1 MRNKI
6 LSLLHHDKKVNV
18 LWFVLPLI
26 ATLIQTCYDG
36 GINNYLIYKNVYYN
50 TLKGQDL
57 FACYPDLYIDKNHYG
72 ILYSLLIAPFT
83 YLPDRMAI
91 ILYQFAQLYC
101 LHFVIRK
108 LPIGNIKQNYLLVFL
123 IFEAIANCQN
133 VQTNTFIGF
142 IFVGT
147 YVSIINRHEWKAAL
161 LILLGFLVKIYGII
175 GLGLF
180 FFIKNKKRFI
190 AWFIV
195 FGICLYFLPLLITN
209 ASFIKESYI
218 SWFVELGDKNGTNI
232 ALDNPH
238 QNMSAIGIVMKVL
251 QNNHFSILY
260 IVLPAFLLQV
270 LPLIRY
276 QLLQQPV
283 FQMKYL
289 ASLMLFAILYSSST
303 ETSTHIIGAIGMG
316 IWWLTS
322 EDYKSKRMLYFM
334 AFCFIIG
341 TLSTTDLVPEFFNRN
356 IIRKYSLKA
365 LPYWI
370 VWMICIYQLLFCIN
384 KQSINHE

>member
-1 MRNKI
+1 MKKKI
-6 LSLLHHDKKVNV
+6 LSILHNDNSVNV
-18 LWFVLPLI
+18 LWFLLPLI
-26 ATLIQTCYDG
+26 ATLIQTYYEG
-36 GINNYLIYKNVYYN
+36 GINNYLIYKNVYFN
-50 TLKGQDL
+50 TLKGHDL
-57 FACYPDLYIDKNHYG
+57 FASYPELYIDKNHYG
-72 ILYSLLIAPFT
+72 IVYSLLIAPFT
-83 YLPDRMAI
+83 YLPDRIAI

-101 LHFVIRK
+101 LHFVLRK

-147 YVSIINRHEWKAAL
+147 YVNIINRHEWKAAF

-180 FFIKNKKRFI
+180 FFIKNKLRFI
-190 AWFIV
+190 VWFIII
-195 FGICLYFLPLLITN
+195 GIGLYYLPLLITN
-209 ASFIKESYI
+209 ASFIKASYI

-251 QNNHFSILY
+251 QNNQFSVLY
-260 IVLPAFLLQV
+260 IVIPAFLLQII
-270 LPLIRY
+270 PLIRY
-276 QLLQQPV
+276 KLFQEPI

-322 EDYKSKRMLYFM
+322 EDYKSKKMLYFM
-334 AFCFIIG
+334 AFCFFIG
-341 TLSTTDLVPEFFNRN
+341 TISTTDLVPEFFNRDL
-356 IIRKYSLKA
+356 IRKYSLKA

-370 VWMICIYQLLFCIN
+370 VWFICIYQLMFRIN
-384 KQSINHE
+384 KQTVAHE